1 MCLLGNAVC
10 LSPKPTHCPSVGS
23 INGLHF
29 RNMNATP
36 VWSLKR
42 GQEGWSTPSSTVLP
56 DSRSHTHAH
65 TLSSS
70 LMVLD
75 WLTCSFRL
83 NPPYRRF
90 WSAGSGVRLL
100 FRTLRSVREG
110 DQPCLW
116 VTQGRASLSWEEQW
130 RVLSSGRL
138 RRVVEAGGG
147 WWKVVE

>member
-1 MCLLGNAVC
+1 MQSVSLR
-10 LSPKPTHCPSVGS
+10 SQPTVHPGS

-36 VWSLKR
+36 VWSLR
-42 GQEGWSTPSSTVLP
+42 GDKKGGPLHHPLSFLT
-56 DSRSHTHAH
+56 SRSHTHAH

-110 DQPCLW
+110 GPTLPVGDSGKSQSEL
-116 VTQGRASLSWEEQW
+116 GRTMEGFEFRKAAKGGGGL
-130 RVLSSGRL
+130 
-138 RRVVEAGGG
+138 VEAGGR
-147 WWKVVE
+147 WWNRTQ